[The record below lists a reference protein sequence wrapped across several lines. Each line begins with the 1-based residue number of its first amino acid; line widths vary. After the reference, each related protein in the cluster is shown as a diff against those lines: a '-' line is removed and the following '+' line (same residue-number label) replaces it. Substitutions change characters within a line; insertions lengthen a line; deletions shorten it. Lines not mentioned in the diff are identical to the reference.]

1 MLAPMNIDQRLD
13 DWTPELAAWRQD
25 FHAHPE
31 IAYEEHR
38 TAALVAERLK
48 SFGLE
53 VTTGIGGTG
62 VVGTLRG
69 GGMGAAGGNR
79 AIALRADMDALPM
92 DEANDM
98 AYRSQNPGRMHA
110 CGHDGHTTMLL
121 AAARYLAETRNF
133 AGTIH
138 FIFQPA
144 EEGGAG
150 ALRMLEDGLLERFPF
165 DAVFGAHNDPT
176 LPVGAISAST
186 GTVHGATDDIVIRLT
201 GRGGHA
207 ARPHAAID
215 PIVAGAQIVLG
226 LQSIVSRR
234 VDPLESA
241 VVSICTFHAGS
252 ATNVIPETATLSGT
266 VRNLTPAN
274 QIRLAQEIPDLVRH
288 LARAAGVEAEVEYQT
303 GYPPVVNDGAMAGV
317 VARAAGTV
325 VGDAQVHT
333 TLPPTLGG
341 EDFAYY
347 AMRRPGCFFRIGQAD
362 GATGSMPLH
371 HPRYDFNDAILPIGA
386 AVFAAIAASELPG

>member
-1 MLAPMNIDQRLD
+1 MLARMNIDPQLH
-13 DWTPELAAWRQD
+13 DWTPEFAAWRQD

-31 IAYEEHR
+31 IAYQEHR
-38 TAALVAERLK
+38 TAALVAERLA
-48 SFGLE
+48 SFGIE
-53 VTTGIGGTG
+53 VTTGVGGTG

-69 GGMGAAGGNR
+69 GRSSAGGNR

-92 DEANDM
+92 DEANDLP
-98 AYRSQNPGRMHA
+98 YKSQNPGRMHA

-121 AAARYLAETRNF
+121 AAARYLAATRDF

-150 ALRMLEDGLLERFPF
+150 ALRMIEDGLLERFPF

-234 VDPLESA
+234 VDPLEST

-252 ATNVIPETATLSGT
+252 ATNVIPEIATLSGT

-274 QIRLAQEIPDLVRH
+274 QVRLAREIPELIRH
-288 LARAAGVEAEVEYQT
+288 LARAAGVEAEVDYQS

-317 VARAAGTV
+317 VARAAGAV
-325 VGDAQVHT
+325 VGAANVHT

-347 AMRRPGCFFRIGQAD
+347 AMQRPGCFFRIGQAD
-362 GATGSMPLH
+362 GDKGAMPLH
-371 HPRYDFNDAILPIGA
+371 HPRYDFNDAILPVGA
-386 AVFAAIAASELPG
+386 AVFASIAASELPG